1 MLEAKTDNA
10 EPSTKVEGTQEDK
23 TPISSTDIP
32 TTPELEVRPTSAEV
46 MFPLI
51 PRVITPDGP
60 WTDETDAEGKK
71 KAKLAHKL

>member
-1 MLEAKTDNA
+1 VLEAKTDNA

-60 WTDETDAEGKK
+60 
-71 KAKLAHKL
+71 